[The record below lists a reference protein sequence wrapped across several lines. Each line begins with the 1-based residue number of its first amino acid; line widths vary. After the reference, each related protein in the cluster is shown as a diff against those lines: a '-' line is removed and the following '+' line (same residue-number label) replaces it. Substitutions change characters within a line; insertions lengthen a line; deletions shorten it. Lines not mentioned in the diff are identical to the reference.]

1 VLLAQLRWVETGNNG
16 EMPNATATDPLGVKQ
31 GLNCYVA
38 FHHLFPQASNFL
50 EGGVGGMSQANWVPM
65 NFIGHLEDFDK
76 EWKRLAKTCQV
87 RPERELKYRD
97 LPSGGGHYATRG
109 EQGPDKAMEHVLSKD
124 KDALRAFCLMFL
136 DDYTW
141 GGYDLPKT
149 CAEDPRIQALIE
161 V

>member
-1 VLLAQLRWVETGNNG
+1 
-16 EMPNATATDPLGVKQ
+16 
-31 GLNCYVA
+31 
-38 FHHLFPQASNFL
+38 
-50 EGGVGGMSQANWVPM
+50 
-65 NFIGHLEDFDK
+65 
-76 EWKRLAKTCQV
+76 
-87 RPERELKYRD
+87 
-97 LPSGGGHYATRG
+97 
-109 EQGPDKAMEHVLSKD
+109 MEHVLGKD